1 LGVIDGQTAVV
12 EILQITGQQAVLWV
26 QGFLSK
32 WLDGPSVRLDV
43 ATRRIGGFSKEV
55 HMSRPNVR
63 AIGAMLAAI
72 FSFAVPAV
80 AQKPGVNAAPSA
92 STPMSFP
99 AWAYPWVPDFTLP
112 PDDGIPRRVP
122 DSTAAFTIAQERD
135 LFFSPDWHPE
145 DHAPMPEVVA
155 RGRKP
160 DVRACGSCHRAEGTG
175 GPENANLA
183 GLPAAYIVQQMADY
197 KSGARKFS
205 GPQRSPNVLMTAIA
219 KAAND
224 DEIQAAASYF
234 SALKPKSNTKV
245 VETDTVPKTYIV
257 RVFVAKLATGGT
269 ESLGPRIVEV
279 PVDVEQFEHR
289 DSRSQFM
296 VYAPIG
302 SIAKGEALVKTGGAG
317 QTVQCAICHGPD
329 LKGVGPIPGIAGRSP
344 SYVVRQLYDF
354 KQGTRAGIGSALM
367 KPTVEKLTE
376 EDMVSL
382 AAYLASLTP

>member
-1 LGVIDGQTAVV
+1 
-12 EILQITGQQAVLWV
+12 
-26 QGFLSK
+26 
-32 WLDGPSVRLDV
+32 
-43 ATRRIGGFSKEV
+43 
-55 HMSRPNVR
+55 MSRSNVR
-63 AIGAMLAAI
+63 TIGAMLAVI
-72 FSFAVPAV
+72 FSFAIPAV
-80 AQKPGVNAAPSA
+80 AQNPSAGAAPSA
-92 STPMSFP
+92 STATWFP
-99 AWAYPWVPDFTLP
+99 AWAYPWVPDFKLP
-112 PDDGIPRRVP
+112 PDDGVPRRVP
-122 DSTAAFTIAQERD
+122 DSTATFTITQERD

-155 RGRKP
+155 HGRKP

-224 DEIQAAASYF
+224 DEIQAAATYF
-234 SALKPKSNTKV
+234 SALKRKSNIKV
-245 VETDTVPKTYIV
+245 VETDTVPKTYIA
-257 RVFVAKLATGGT
+257 RVFVAKLANGGT
-269 ESLGPRIVEV
+269 EPLGQRIVEV
-279 PVDVEQFEHR
+279 PVDVDQFEHR

-296 VYAPIG
+296 VYAPVG
-302 SIAKGEALVKTGGAG
+302 SIAKGEALVKTGGAS
-317 QTVQCAICHGPD
+317 QTVACTICHGTD
-329 LKGVGPIPGIAGRSP
+329 LKGVGTIPGIAGRSP

-354 KQGTRAGIGSALM
+354 KQGTRAGSGSALM
-367 KPTVEKLTE
+367 KPAVEKLTE